1 MNRREGHG
9 WHQTLSMWQQICLIT
24 STLIGVGVLT
34 LPRTTSSKLFEAGW
48 IAPLIGSA
56 GAFVSLWLIVKLS
69 KRYPGET
76 FIEYSHKVWGSARR
90 PWVGKVF
97 SLPWICTY
105 LVYLY
110 FSTAVV
116 SRVFGEVV
124 VTSVLLQTPLE
135 VILITMFLLV
145 LFLCMHEVEVV
156 ARVNELLFP
165 FIILPLLFIAIASFQ
180 KAEFGNLLPINHVS
194 MRSTAEGVYE
204 GIYSYSGFEIM
215 FVFFAYANQ
224 NTNKELAGFYSLLIA
239 ALLYMLIVVAGI
251 SVFGYEEL
259 QRVTWPTLELVKSTQ
274 VPGFILERLESAFL
288 AVWVSAVFTTVAN
301 AYYAVVYSLRQLFR
315 KGIRFQRVVAFVLLV
330 PLFFFSRIPQNITEV
345 FKLASLLGLSSLV
358 INLLF
363 PVVYWVAILIRDMV
377 TRREGRNVDG

>member
-1 MNRREGHG
+1 MNRREGHS
-9 WHQTLSMWQQICLIT
+9 WHQTISMWQQICLMT

-48 IAPLIGSA
+48 IAPMIGSA

-76 FIEYSHKVWGSARR
+76 FIEYSHKVWGSIRR

-97 SLPWICTY
+97 SLPWIGIY

-110 FSTAVV
+110 LSTAIV

-135 VILITMFLLV
+135 VMLITMFLLV
-145 LFLCMHEVEVV
+145 LFLCMQEVEVV

-165 FIILPLLFIAIASFQ
+165 FIIFPLLFIALASFQ
-180 KAEFGNLLPINHVS
+180 KAEFGNLLPVNHIS
-194 MRSTAEGVYE
+194 MRSMVEGVYE

-215 FVFFAYANQ
+215 FVFFAFAHK
-224 NTNKELAGFYSLLIA
+224 NTNKELAGFYSLLII

-259 QRVTWPTLELVKSTQ
+259 QRVTWPTLELVKTTQ

-288 AVWVSAVFTTVAN
+288 AVWVSAVFTSVAN

-315 KGIRFQRVVAFVLLV
+315 KGIRFQRIVAAVLLI
-330 PLFFFSRIPQNITEV
+330 PLYFFALIPQNTSEV
-345 FKLASLLGLSSLV
+345 FQVASLLGLSSLV
-358 INLLF
+358 INLLI
-363 PVVYWVAILIRDMV
+363 PVVYWVAIFIRDMFS
-377 TRREGRNVDG
+377 RREGRNVDG

>member
-1 MNRREGHG
+1 MNRREGRG
-9 WHQTLSMWQQICLIT
+9 WHQTLSMWQQICLMT

-76 FIEYSHKVWGSARR
+76 FIEYSHKVWGSASR
-90 PWVGKVF
+90 PWVGKLF
-97 SLPWICTY
+97 SLPWICIY

-135 VILITMFLLV
+135 VMLITMFLLV

-165 FIILPLLFIAIASFQ
+165 FIIFPLLFIAIASFQ
-180 KAEFGNLLPINHVS
+180 KAEIGNLLPLNQMTSRS
-194 MRSTAEGVYE
+194 MVEGVYE

-215 FVFFAYANQ
+215 FVFFAFAHK
-224 NTNKELAGFYSLLIA
+224 NTNKELAGLYSLSIA
-239 ALLYMLIVVAGI
+239 AVLYTLIVVAGI

-259 QRVTWPTLELVKSTQ
+259 QRVTWPTLELVKTTQ

-301 AYYAVVYSLRQLFR
+301 AYYVVVYSLRQLFR
-315 KGIRFQRVVAFVLLV
+315 KGIRFQRVMAAVLLL
-330 PLFFFSRIPQNITEV
+330 PLFYFALIPQNIPEV
-345 FKLASLLGLSSLV
+345 FSFASLLGLSSLV
-358 INLLF
+358 INLII
-363 PVVYWVAILIRDMV
+363 PVVYWVVILIRDMV
-377 TRREGRNVDG
+377 SKREGRNVDG

>member
-1 MNRREGHG
+1 MSRNEGHS
-9 WHQTLSMWQQICLIT
+9 WHQNLSMWQQICLMT

-76 FIEYSHKVWGSARR
+76 FIEYSHKVWGSASR

-97 SLPWICTY
+97 SFPWISIY

-110 FSTAVV
+110 FSTAIV

-124 VTSVLLQTPLE
+124 VTSVLWQTPLE
-135 VILITMFLLV
+135 AMLMTMFLLV
-145 LFLCMHEVEVV
+145 FFLCMHEVEVV

-165 FIILPLLFIAIASFQ
+165 FIILPLLFIALASFQ

-194 MRSTAEGVYE
+194 IRSMAEGVYE

-215 FVFFAYANQ
+215 FVFFAYAQ
-224 NTNKELAGFYSLLIA
+224 KNTNKELAGFYSLLIA
-239 ALLYMLIVVAGI
+239 ALIYMLIVVAGI

-259 QRVTWPTLELVKSTQ
+259 QRVTWPTLELVKTTQ

-301 AYYAVVYSLRQLFR
+301 AFYVVVYSLRQLFR
-315 KGIRFQRVVAFVLLV
+315 KGIWFQRIMAAILLV
-330 PLFFFSRIPQNITEV
+330 PLFYFSLIPQNIPEV
-345 FKLASLLGLSSLV
+345 FQVASLLGLSSLF
-358 INLLF
+358 INLLI
-363 PVVYWVAILIRDMV
+363 PVVYWVVILIRDMMSK
-377 TRREGRNVDG
+377 REEEDVDG